1 MNYDEARQLGA
12 DSDSPGKW
20 NWTTMNDGRIRTASP
35 CAWPDY
41 DWSSVPVEVILA
53 GTASPTGRERCDHD
67 TREAAERHQ
76 YDAALAKMTID
87 RLELDDIRARRRC
100 DAPGDDGKGCR
111 EWESWR
117 ANWHD
122 GYRFDHLC
130 DDHADRATVALI
142 HPFVPGIRSMH
153 S

>member
-1 MNYDEARQLGA
+1 MNYEEARQIGPDGPA
-12 DSDSPGKW
+12 PGKW
-20 NWTTMNDGRIRTASP
+20 NWTTMNDGHIRTAQP
-35 CAWPDY
+35 CAWPDF
-41 DWSSVPVEVILA
+41 DWSSVTHEAIIA
-53 GTASPTGRERCDHD
+53 GSVQPTGRERCDHD
-67 TREAAERHQ
+67 TREEAERHQ

-87 RLELDDIRARRRC
+87 RLDLDAIRERRRC
-100 DAPGDDGKGCR
+100 DAPRCR

-130 DDHADRATVALI
+130 DAHADRATVALI